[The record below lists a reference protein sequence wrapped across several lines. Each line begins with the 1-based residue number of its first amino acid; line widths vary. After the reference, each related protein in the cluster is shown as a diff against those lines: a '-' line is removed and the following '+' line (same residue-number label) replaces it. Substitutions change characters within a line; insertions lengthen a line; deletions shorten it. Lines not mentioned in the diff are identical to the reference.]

1 MKTCADIMEML
12 SADFT
17 AEYYHTF
24 FSSKP
29 GFFNNDWEFRV
40 LLSRR
45 MQMISLA
52 AIMIYE
58 GRW

>member
-12 SADFT
+12 SADYT
-17 AEYYHTF
+17 AEYYSTF
-24 FSSKP
+24 LNIMP
-29 GFFNNDWEFRV
+29 GYFNNGWEFRV
-40 LLSRR
+40 LLARR

-52 AIMIYE
+52 AIMIYD